1 MKVAELI
8 VQLQKLD
15 ANADIYC
22 LDDDSQMYVVE
33 CAAQQFEVF
42 TGQKENVAW
51 IAFDLTKP
59 V

>member
-1 MKVAELI
+1 MKVADLI

-22 LDDDSQMYVVE
+22 LDDDSQMFE
-33 CAAQQFEVF
+33 IQCAAQQMGVF
-42 TGQKENVAW
+42 NEDENVAW